1 MSLQVEVTNILKAN
15 HRSIGRA
22 LSLIED
28 GESSGQEILK
38 EIFPHTGKANVI
50 GITGSP
56 GAGKSTLVDY
66 MAKELSLAGNRVAI
80 IAVDPSSPFS
90 GGALLGDRIR
100 MNNSLSEKNI
110 FMRSMASRGALGGI
124 SLSTPDA
131 IAVLDAAGFNYILVE
146 TVGVGQ
152 SEVEIVKAADSVIVV
167 LVPGMGD
174 SVQALKAGLLE
185 IADTFVINKADYDGV
200 ERLEKE
206 LITMLGLGENSIRTP
221 AILKSVASKGEGIK
235 EILLEVD
242 KHLAWSKQSGE
253 IVKKREQFLL
263 QAMKRNFAYLA
274 ENQLFQQPKNTK
286 LIQENLEKLYQ
297 RKTTPY
303 QAATLLLKKILYRP
317 EK

>member
-1 MSLQVEVTNILKAN
+1 
-15 HRSIGRA
+15 
-22 LSLIED
+22 
-28 GESSGQEILK
+28 
-38 EIFPHTGKANVI
+38 
-50 GITGSP
+50 
-56 GAGKSTLVDY
+56 
-66 MAKELSLAGNRVAI
+66 
-80 IAVDPSSPFS
+80 VDPSSPFS

-152 SEVEIVKAADSVIVV
+152 SEVEIVKTADSVIVV